1 MEWIIERGKTK
12 EQAVEKALK
21 KLGAR
26 PEDVKVELLEENKGF
41 FSFLGNRSV
50 KVKVSYI
57 NSGNNTEETEERV
70 ETLPDLDQAKEVL
83 SGILERMGI
92 PCQVDGERGP
102 DGLYLTIMSEKGGL
116 IIGKKGETLEALQYI
131 VTKIIQKR
139 IKRKIAILV
148 DTENY
153 RGRREERVKN
163 LALAIAAKVK
173 NTGQAATLRDLSNKD
188 RKTIHTLFNDDP
200 EIETLSQGDGMM
212 KKLVITLRNKS

>member
-12 EQAVEKALK
+12 EQAVEKALR

-26 PEDVKVELLEENKGF
+26 PEEVKVELLEENKGF
-41 FSFLGNRSV
+41 FSFLGDRSV

-57 NSGNNTEETEERV
+57 NQGNNTEEIE
-70 ETLPDLDQAKEVL
+70 ETLPDLEQAKEVL
-83 SGILERMGI
+83 SAILERMGI

-139 IKRKIAILV
+139 IKRKITILV

-163 LALAIAAKVK
+163 LALAIAARVK
-173 NTGQAATLRDLSNKD
+173 NTGHSAALRNLSNKD
-188 RKTIHTLFNDDP
+188 RKTIHTLFKDDP
-200 EIETLSQGDGMM
+200 KIETLSQGDGIM